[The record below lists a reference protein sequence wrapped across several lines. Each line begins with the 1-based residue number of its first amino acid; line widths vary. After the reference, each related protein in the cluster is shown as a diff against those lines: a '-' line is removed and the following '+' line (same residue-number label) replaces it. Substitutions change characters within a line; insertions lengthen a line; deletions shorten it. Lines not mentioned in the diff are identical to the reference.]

1 MITHTDTH
9 VELKSDLGR
18 DAYKFQTPT
27 IDTIELAKV
36 REPNKKE

>member
-27 IDTIELAKV
+27 IELAKV
-36 REPNKKE
+36 TEPNKKE